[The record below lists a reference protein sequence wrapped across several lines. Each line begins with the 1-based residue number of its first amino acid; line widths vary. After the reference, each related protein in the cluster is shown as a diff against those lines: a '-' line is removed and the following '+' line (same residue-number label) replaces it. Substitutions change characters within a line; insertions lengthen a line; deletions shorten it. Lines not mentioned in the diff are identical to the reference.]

1 VMMENC
7 CYDRRDMLA
16 LMLVRKG
23 MLGELLHAECGYLH
37 DLRGI
42 KFSKEGEGLWRRAH
56 AVKRNGNLYPTHGL
70 GPVAQCFDINRG
82 NQFEYLVSMSSP
94 SRGLRLWNDEK
105 LPADDP
111 RKKEVYKLGDVN
123 VSLIK
128 TVKGQTIYLINNTD
142 DPRPYSRINEVQ
154 GTKGLLSGW
163 PDRIH
168 IEGRSPN
175 DEWETLDKYYEEYEH
190 PLWKSEK
197 AKKAT
202 RGHGGMDFLEDYRF
216 IECLRA
222 GVPADMNVYD
232 AAALSVVCD
241 LTERSVA
248 DRSRPQDFPDFTR
261 GKWKTTAPD
270 ARSFSTAAGTA
281 LTGTSPTSAT
291 GSSRAG
297 SSAPIAD
304 AGTSS
309 GPRSRANQASRCS
322 ACLATAS
329 GRLMKLGGSRD
340 ASSTS
345 PENSVGTSVDT
356 KLNLMDASRSGQP
369 RPLCRFSPTYPGGR
383 QRCPTTA
390 ASARCPTSGT
400 LSSGD
405 PTAAC
410 TPRS

>member
-1 VMMENC
+1 
-7 CYDRRDMLA
+7 
-16 LMLVRKG
+16 
-23 MLGELLHAECGYLH
+23 
-37 DLRGI
+37 
-42 KFSKEGEGLWRRAH
+42 
-56 AVKRNGNLYPTHGL
+56 
-70 GPVAQCFDINRG
+70 
-82 NQFEYLVSMSSP
+82 MSSP

-261 GKWKTTAPD
+261 GKWKTTAPL
-270 ARSFSTAAGTA
+270 GIV
-281 LTGTSPTSAT
+281 
-291 GSSRAG
+291 GS
-297 SSAPIAD
+297 
-304 AGTSS
+304 
-309 GPRSRANQASRCS
+309 
-322 ACLATAS
+322 
-329 GRLMKLGGSRD
+329 
-340 ASSTS
+340 
-345 PENSVGTSVDT
+345 E
-356 KLNLMDASRSGQP
+356 
-369 RPLCRFSPTYPGGR
+369 
-383 QRCPTTA
+383 
-390 ASARCPTSGT
+390 
-400 LSSGD
+400 
-405 PTAAC
+405 
-410 TPRS
+410 